1 MLGQVVRNR
10 RQDEQIAEKRLMR
23 QRDDLKVVFECY
35 APKSGNVGVDLVSS
49 FASVTLDVV
58 GGVEM
63 TTKHQVTN
71 HHKKN

>member
-1 MLGQVVRNR
+1 
-10 RQDEQIAEKRLMR
+10 MR
-23 QRDDLKVVFECY
+23 QRDDLKVVFECF
-35 APKSGNVGVDLVSS
+35 ASKGRNVGVDLVSS
-49 FASVTLDVV
+49 FASVTLDAV